1 MYVSETNNE
10 CSPVWTYLYP
20 PGCPGVCLWKFLEI
34 SGAGRTGHLV
44 TLCQVSNSC
53 FPSSSPATASASPVN
68 MPTFGAPEQLLG
80 LKQAGLETELL
91 RARGSGV
98 STLSWL

>member
-1 MYVSETNNE
+1 MSVALSGRTCILPAVQVCVCGSSSSKSVS
-10 CSPVWTYLYP
+10 S
-20 PGCPGVCLWKFLEI
+20 
-34 SGAGRTGHLV
+34 GRTGHLI

-98 STLSWL
+98 SPLSWL